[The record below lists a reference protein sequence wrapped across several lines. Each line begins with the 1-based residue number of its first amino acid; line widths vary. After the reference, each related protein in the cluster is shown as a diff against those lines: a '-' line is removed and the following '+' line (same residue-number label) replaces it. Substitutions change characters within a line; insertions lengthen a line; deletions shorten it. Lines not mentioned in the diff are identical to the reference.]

1 MVTEDRVK
9 SGIKGLDAL
18 IEGGFPRNSITLI
31 SGPPGTGKS
40 LLCLQYL
47 YYGAMHGEPGMYV
60 TSEQSKEDL
69 ISNAKK
75 IGLNLKPLVEKEKLV
90 IWQENLSATEQAMVN
105 EDNLVDAV
113 KDEVNRIKAKRLVA
127 DSLSSL
133 INIFTLGHVGKDAD
147 SSTVQIGNTKLIP
160 LVIDEQPIVRSIV
173 WDIINGLRTT
183 GCTCLVTSELLQG
196 QSGFSRDSIS
206 EFETDGVL
214 MLEAEAVGEELHRS
228 VRLVKMRST
237 AMRGGRYGLEISG
250 KGLIVK

>member
-1 MVTEDRVK
+1 MASSDRVR
-9 SGIKGLDAL
+9 SGVKGLDAL
-18 IEGGFPRNSITLI
+18 IEGGFPKNSITLI

-47 YYGAMHGEPGMYV
+47 YCGAMHGEPGMYV

-69 ISNAKK
+69 MSNAEK
-75 IGLNLKPLVEKEKLV
+75 IGLDIKPLVDKEKIV
-90 IWQENLSATEQAMVN
+90 IWQENLSTTEQAMVN
-105 EDNLVDAV
+105 EDSLMDAV
-113 KDEVNRIKAKRLVA
+113 RDEVRRIKAKRLAV

-133 INIFTLGHVGKDAD
+133 INVFTLGHMGKDAD
-147 SSTVQIGNTKLIP
+147 SNTIEIGKIKLVPI
-160 LVIDEQPIVRSIV
+160 VIDEQPIVRTIV
-173 WDIINGLRTT
+173 WDIIDGLRKT

-196 QSGFSRDSIS
+196 QSGFSRDTIS
-206 EFETDGVL
+206 EFEADGVV
-214 MLEAEAVGEELHRS
+214 MLEAETVGEEIHRS